1 MTTLLK
7 AFTIKLVQGGYELVS
22 GSDLGFPKM
31 TNRQQDVLLSIV
43 ESYIQTGEPVAS
55 RTIAK
60 RRSDNLSAATI
71 RNVMADLYESGYLA
85 QPHTSAGRIPTE
97 KAFRSYV
104 QSLARRRL
112 LAGELQRVRAE
123 LSQLTTMEA
132 RVERSSHLLTEM
144 THSVGI
150 TAAIPASSQSLHQ
163 IELIALAD
171 HRVLMIVVTRDRM
184 VRNRVVAVD
193 ENFTNDDLAS
203 IRNYINRNFSGWM
216 LSEVRAELER
226 RLEQQSAAYDSILRR
241 LNELYAKGL
250 LDIEP
255 SPEIHLEG
263 TSNLVGLDLHLTR
276 EKLRELFHT
285 LEEKKRILQL
295 LDRFLEQPPGEVA
308 VQVGLADVHSSM
320 RELSLIGVSIPLASG
335 ISARI
340 AVLGPMR
347 MNYAKAMSAVYHMGQ
362 AFGSLPV

>member
-1 MTTLLK
+1 
-7 AFTIKLVQGGYELVS
+7 
-22 GSDLGFPKM
+22 M
-31 TNRQQDVLLSIV
+31 TNREQDVLHCIV

-55 RTIAK
+55 RTIA
-60 RRSDNLSAATI
+60 RRHSDNLSPATI
-71 RNVMADLYESGYLA
+71 RNVMAELYEGGYLS
-85 QPHTSAGRIPTE
+85 QPHTSAGRVPTE
-97 KAFRSYV
+97 RAFRSYV

-112 LAGELQRVRAE
+112 LVTELQRVRDQ
-123 LSQLTTMEA
+123 LSRVTTMEA
-132 RVERSSHLLTEM
+132 RIERSSHMLTEM

-150 TAAIPASSQSLHQ
+150 TAAIPASSQTLHQ

-193 ENFTNDDLAS
+193 ENVSADELAS
-203 IRNYINRNFSGWM
+203 IRNYINRNFSGWT
-216 LSEVRAELER
+216 LSHIHSELQR
-226 RLEQQSAAYDSILRR
+226 RLEQQSAAYDAILKR

-250 LDIEP
+250 LDIEV

-263 TSNLVGLDLHLTR
+263 ASNLVGLDLHLTR

-295 LDRFLEQPPGEVA
+295 LDRFLEQPAGEVA
-308 VQVGLADVHSSM
+308 VQVGLADVHPSM
-320 RELSLIGVSIPLASG
+320 RELSLIGVTMSLSDG
-335 ISARI
+335 LSAKI

-347 MNYAKAMSAVYHMGQ
+347 MNYGKAMSAVYHVGQ